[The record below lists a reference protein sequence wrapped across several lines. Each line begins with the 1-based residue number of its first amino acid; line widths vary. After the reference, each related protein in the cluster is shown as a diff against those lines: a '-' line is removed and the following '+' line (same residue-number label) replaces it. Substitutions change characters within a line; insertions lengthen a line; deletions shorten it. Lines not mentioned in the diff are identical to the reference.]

1 MRKPMPFGVQLFSFF
16 RFDKQVTPTIVPN
29 RRTPV
34 IEAMRIDKAVRFEAM
49 MRTDCALPLSR
60 FTELL
65 QIFIS
70 REPSTIEIEQLGIG
84 LRSNNFDSEREVA
97 EFVQKVCNWGGY
109 PGIGA
114 RIIQKNSS
122 ELIVAALRNATAQLS
137 MESPDVGLA
146 LQSLNTLKDLG
157 QVSFASKHLRF
168 LFPAV
173 CPVLDSIISERMFY
187 PNDVDGYRRFVN
199 DCGLIAHTLTLER
212 VLNPISQR
220 QNRWHAADVEA
231 SLYAY
236 LCGWR

>member
-1 MRKPMPFGVQLFSFF
+1 
-16 RFDKQVTPTIVPN
+16 
-29 RRTPV
+29 
-34 IEAMRIDKAVRFEAM
+34 
-49 MRTDCALPLSR
+49 MRTDCAISLSR
-60 FTELL
+60 FAELL
-65 QIFIS
+65 QIFIL
-70 REPSTIEIEQLGIG
+70 REPSTIEIEQYGIG
-84 LRSNNFDSEREVA
+84 LRNNNFESEREVR
-97 EFVQKVCNWGGY
+97 EFVQRVCNWGGY
-109 PGIGA
+109 AGIGT

-122 ELIVAALRNATAQLS
+122 ELIIGALRSATAQLS
-137 MESPDVGLA
+137 MESPDVGVA

-199 DCGLIAHTLTLER
+199 DCGLIANTLTLER

-220 QNRWHAADVEA
+220 SNSWHAGDVEA

-236 LCGWR
+236 LCGWK